1 MFESPIYNNKVEKEV
16 EEEVEKE
23 VEEEV
28 EEEVEKKIKTDN
40 INKIILKEEIKQE
53 LEDELINNNNKNIK
67 EEIKKNVKDNIIIDK
82 TKKEIKKDLNK
93 KFGGLTVNQWGWL
106 SMITNL
112 LSVFF
117 QLYNLFK
124 TRSARSFSM
133 KFIFLMIILNFWYFL
148 VAILQENIGFA
159 IATFTFV
166 MYNCSV
172 VYFYYYGK

>member
-1 MFESPIYNNKVEKEV
+1 MFNSQINNNKIEKKVEK
-16 EEEVEKE
+16 

-28 EEEVEKKIKTDN
+28 EEEVDKKIKSNN

-53 LEDELINNNNKNIK
+53 VEDELINKNKKNIK
-67 EEIKKNVKDNIIIDK
+67 EEIKKNVKHNIIIDE

-93 KFGGLTVNQWGWL
+93 KLGGLTVNQWGWL

-124 TRSARSFSM
+124 TKSAKSFSM

-159 IATFTFV
+159 IATFVFV
-166 MYNCSV
+166 MYNCTIV
-172 VYFYYYGK
+172 FFYYYGK